1 MSKMPLL
8 LSTTMTPTDYP
19 AVCDTCSSEYR
30 VPDSESAY
38 SCTECDGEVRAVVE
52 AETLACPSCNA
63 EVQADDL
70 FCSDCGE
77 AVKAEGKE
85 ADSVEEDQV
94 SVVRS
99 SGKKASRRGRKGE
112 ERHQASREL
121 VKAFGVLKTL
131 RIFFVLSFLGS
142 ILTLL
147 VGLLAFDVID
157 LAYGTFVVVFGIEAL
172 SAAVMLMGAR
182 MILFRPFF
190 WSVVLASLVTLTRA
204 IAVVTHDFQM
214 TYLVI
219 GVIWAGLFW
228 FFVPMASRVRRLIA
242 DNPDLHIA
250 RLMHGVS
257 TRRAN
262 EEGTDFEEAH
272 RLAERRAQKKSYV
285 FSGVVLGISITGF
298 TMIGVDNYLPSF
310 DSSWEDFKDDWS
322 HGRLEEVVEYFPESQ
337 RKRERHR
344 LEIISTNRGWGA
356 SWPVPEEEEH
366 LYSSSEANASHR
378 QIVEASLA
386 SGEFSWSWSAP
397 ENAWQLNELKIPAP
411 DFASAETEWL
421 AAWND
426 DDIDRLAE
434 MFENPESSSRS
445 LSSMARRRDWDSLP
459 PSTDSDVQGGGER
472 MEIILRTS
480 EGAVLVRFRVKDD
493 AWVVSSVKPPKR

>member
-1 MSKMPLL
+1 M
-8 LSTTMTPTDYP
+8 
-19 AVCDTCSSEYR
+19 
-30 VPDSESAY
+30 
-38 SCTECDGEVRAVVE
+38 
-52 AETLACPSCNA
+52 NA
-63 EVQADDL
+63 EENEVEPVD
-70 FCSDCGE
+70 
-77 AVKAEGKE
+77 EGQE
-85 ADSVEEDQV
+85 QV
-94 SVVRS
+94 ARS
-99 SGKKASRRGRKGE
+99 SRKKASRRGRKGE

-121 VKAFGVLKTL
+121 VKAFGILKTL

-147 VGLLAFDVID
+147 IGLLAFDVID
-157 LAYGTFVVVFGIEAL
+157 LSYGTFVVVFGIEAV

-204 IAVVTHDFQM
+204 IAVATHDFQT

-219 GVIWAGLFW
+219 GVIWSGLFW
-228 FFVPMASRVRRLIA
+228 FFVPTASRVRRLIA
-242 DNPDLHIA
+242 ENPDLHIA

-257 TRRAN
+257 TRRSH
-262 EEGTDFEEAH
+262 EEGTDFEEVH
-272 RLAERRAQKKSYV
+272 HTAERRAQKKSYV
-285 FSGVVLGISITGF
+285 LSGVVLGISIAGF
-298 TMIGVDNYLPSF
+298 TAIGVDNYLPSF
-310 DSSWEDFKDDWS
+310 GSSWDDFMDDWS
-322 HGRLEEVVEYFPESQ
+322 HGRLEEVVSYFPESQ
-337 RKRERHR
+337 RSRERHR
-344 LEIISTNRGWGA
+344 LEIVSTNRGWGS

-366 LYSSSEANASHR
+366 LYSSSEASSGHR
-378 QIVEASLA
+378 QVVEASMA
-386 SGEFSWSWSAP
+386 GGDISWSWSAP

-411 DFASAETEWL
+411 DFASTETEWL

-434 MFENPESSSRS
+434 MFENPESSQRS

-493 AWVVSSVKPPKR
+493 AWIVSSVKPPKR